1 MPYHYAEIHNVNCHI
16 VFTDLLS
23 VNMLNVVV
31 PFVLLSNQQKITAIK
46 SKYET
51 DALKLLLQEII
62 LWHNEM
68 IHLPLKILFIFN
80 DRFFAISAKKYF
92 QLEMRMI
99 KVVS

>member
-31 PFVLLSNQQKITAIK
+31 PFGLFSNQQKITAIK

-51 DALKLLLQEII
+51 DALKLLLQ
-62 LWHNEM
+62 
-68 IHLPLKILFIFN
+68 
-80 DRFFAISAKKYF
+80 
-92 QLEMRMI
+92 
-99 KVVS
+99 